1 MKKIA
6 FILLSMVLLGACSS
20 ADQTKTFKLENIEF
34 MYGGPLFEGSNSAQ
48 YVAKIDLKEILGAD
62 YEEGM
67 EIDEAALKK
76 AFVEIVKPEGC
87 TDISSFV
94 MSLASDNPDLAMQ
107 ELAVVNPI
115 KAYGGKI
122 KLKPSPS
129 AEATDYFAEKS
140 VYVVLDAS
148 FLKDVDVD
156 VLVKGTFEFDL
167 KY

>member
-1 MKKIA
+1 MKNFAFVVIA
-6 FILLSMVLLGACSS
+6 LALLFSS
-20 ADQTKTFKLENIEF
+20 GGPEHTKTFKLENIEF
-34 MYGGPLFEGSNSAQ
+34 MYSGPLFEGSNTAQ
-48 YVAKIDLKEILGAD
+48 YVAKINLKEILGAD

-76 AFVEIVKPEGC
+76 AVVEIVEPEGC

-94 MSLASDNPDLAMQ
+94 VSLASDNPDLAMQ

-115 KAYGGKI
+115 KSYGGKI

-129 AEATDYFAEKS
+129 ADATDYFAEKS

-148 FLKDVDVD
+148 FLKDVDAN
-156 VLVKGTFEFDL
+156 VLVKGTFEFEL

>member
-1 MKKIA
+1 MKNIA
-6 FILLSMVLLGACSS
+6 FVLLSLVLLGACSS
-20 ADQTKTFKLENIEF
+20 GDQTKTFKLENIEF
-34 MYGGPLFEGSNSAQ
+34 VYSGPIFEGSNSAQ

-76 AFVEIVKPEGC
+76 AFVEIVKPDVC

-115 KAYGGKI
+115 KSYGGKI

-129 AEATDYFAEKS
+129 ADATDYFAEKS
-140 VYVVLDAS
+140 VYVIVDAS
-148 FLKDVDVD
+148 FLKDVDAD
-156 VLVKGTFEFDL
+156 VLVKGTFEFEL

>member
-1 MKKIA
+1 MKNIAIIA
-6 FILLSMVLLGACSS
+6 FSLFILGACSS
-20 ADQTKTFKLENIEF
+20 ADKTKKFKLENIEF
-34 MYGGPLFEGSNSAQ
+34 VYSGPLYEGSNAAQ

-62 YEEGM
+62 YEDGI

-76 AFVEIVKPEGC
+76 AVVEIVEPKGC
-87 TDISSFV
+87 KDISSFV

-115 KAYGGKI
+115 KTYGGKI

-129 AEATDYFAEKS
+129 ADATDYFAEKS

-148 FLKDVDVD
+148 FVKDVDAN
-156 VLVKGTFEFDL
+156 VLVKGNFEFEL

>member
-1 MKKIA
+1 MKNCAFFVIA
-6 FILLSMVLLGACSS
+6 VAVVFSCVGPEH
-20 ADQTKTFKLENIEF
+20 TKTFKLENIEF
-34 MYGGPLFEGSNSAQ
+34 MYSGPLFEGSNAAQ
-48 YVAKIDLKEILGAD
+48 YVAKINLKEILGAD

-76 AFVEIVKPEGC
+76 AVVEIIEPEGC

-115 KAYGGKI
+115 KSYGGKI

-129 AEATDYFAEKS
+129 ADATDYFAEKS

-148 FLKDVDVD
+148 FLKDVDAN
-156 VLVKGTFEFDL
+156 VLVKGTFEFEL

>member
-1 MKKIA
+1 MKNFAFVVIA
-6 FILLSMVLLGACSS
+6 LALLFSCGGPEH
-20 ADQTKTFKLENIEF
+20 TKTFKLENIEF
-34 MYGGPLFEGSNSAQ
+34 MYSGPLFEGSNAAQ
-48 YVAKIDLKEILGAD
+48 YVAKINLKEILGAD

-76 AFVEIVKPEGC
+76 AVVEIIEPEGC

-115 KAYGGKI
+115 KSYGGKI

-129 AEATDYFAEKS
+129 ADATDYFAEKS

-148 FLKDVDVD
+148 FLKDVDAN
-156 VLVKGTFEFDL
+156 VLVKGTFEFEL

>member
-1 MKKIA
+1 MKPSHIA
-6 FILLSMVLLGACSS
+6 SNEYLVSINILFLLE
-20 ADQTKTFKLENIEF
+20 KR
-34 MYGGPLFEGSNSAQ
+34 PLFVHFFYREPSKNR
-48 YVAKIDLKEILGAD
+48 KINLKEILGAD

-76 AFVEIVKPEGC
+76 AVVEIIEPEGC

-115 KAYGGKI
+115 KSYGGKI

-129 AEATDYFAEKS
+129 ADATDYFAEKS

-148 FLKDVDVD
+148 FLKDVDAN
-156 VLVKGTFEFDL
+156 VLVKGTFEFEL

>member
-1 MKKIA
+1 MKNIA
-6 FILLSMVLLGACSS
+6 FALFSLFLLAACGA
-20 ADQTKTFKLENIEF
+20 ADKTKNFKLENIEF
-34 MYGGPLFEGSNSAQ
+34 EYSGPLFEGSNAAQ
-48 YVAKIDLKEILGAD
+48 YVAKINLKEILGAD
-62 YEEGM
+62 YEDGM

-76 AFVEIVKPEGC
+76 AFVEIVEPEGC

-115 KAYGGKI
+115 KSYGGKI

-129 AEATDYFAEKS
+129 ADATDYFAEKS

-148 FLKDVDVD
+148 FLKDVDAN
-156 VLVKGTFEFDL
+156 VLVKGTFEFEL

>member
-1 MKKIA
+1 MKNIA
-6 FILLSMVLLGACSS
+6 FAFLTTILLFACSGP
-20 ADQTKTFKLENIEF
+20 DHTKTFKLENIEF
-34 MYGGPLFEGSNSAQ
+34 VYSGPLFEGSNAAQ

-62 YEEGM
+62 YQDGM
-67 EIDEAALKK
+67 EIDEASLKK
-76 AFVEIVKPEGC
+76 AFVEITEPKGC
-87 TDISSFV
+87 TDINSFV

-115 KAYGGKI
+115 KSYGGQI

-129 AEATDYFAEKS
+129 ADATDYFAEKS

-148 FLKDVDVD
+148 FLKDVDAN
-156 VLVKGTFEFDL
+156 VLVKGNFEFEL